1 MHSLSDAQLLA
12 VWERGQRTTAAA
24 YMLAIQDCQAFARTV
39 AEFLTSIG
47 GSEIYNVLGG
57 MSAWEGERV
66 QAR

>member
-1 MHSLSDAQLLA
+1 MRLMLVHQGYPPESL
-12 VWERGQRTTAAA
+12 
-24 YMLAIQDCQAFARTV
+24 
-39 AEFLTSIG
+39 G